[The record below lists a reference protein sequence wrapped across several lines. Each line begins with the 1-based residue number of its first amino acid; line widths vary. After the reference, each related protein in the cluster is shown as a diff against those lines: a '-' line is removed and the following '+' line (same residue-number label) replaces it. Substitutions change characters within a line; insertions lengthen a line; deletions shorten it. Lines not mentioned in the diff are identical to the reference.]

1 MGGGLVV
8 GLVVNG
14 EEVEVDVAPTTRLV
28 DVLRDRLGLTG
39 AKDACGRGDCGACT
53 VLVGDR
59 AVLACL
65 TLAARVAEPVRTVE
79 GIAAEAAELRRAF
92 ADRGGLQCGYC
103 TPGLIVRGWEML
115 EAARAGE
122 GDSAAAPADAA
133 AGETARTAAGAVSE
147 AAGVVVGA
155 AVEGA
160 VRAGLSGN
168 FCRCTGYN
176 GVVAALLDARRG

>member
-1 MGGGLVV
+1 MAR
-8 GLVVNG
+8 LVVNG

-79 GIAAEAAELRRAF
+79 GIAAEAADLRRAF

-122 GDSAAAPADAA
+122 GDSGAAPADAA
-133 AGETARTAAGAVSE
+133 AEGE
-147 AAGVVVGA
+147 AAAVGPGPKAEA
-155 AVEGA
+155 AASGEA

>member
-14 EEVEVDVAPTTRLV
+14 EAVEVDVAPTTRLV

-65 TLAARVAEPVRTVE
+65 ILAARVDEPVRTVE
-79 GIAAEAAELRRAF
+79 GIAAEAADLRRAF

-103 TPGLIVRGWEML
+103 TPGFIVRCHEML
-115 EAARAGE
+115 EASGVGE
-122 GDSAAAPADAA
+122 GDRGMAA
-133 AGETARTAAGAVSE
+133 AGETAGSGADAVGGAGE
-147 AAGVVVGA
+147 A
-155 AVEGA
+155 A

-176 GVVAALLDARRG
+176 GPVAAVVDSLSR

>member
-28 DVLRDRLGLTG
+28 DVLRGRLGLTG

-79 GIAAEAAELRRAF
+79 GIAAEAAGLRRAF

-103 TPGLIVRGWEML
+103 TPGLIVRCHEML
-115 EAARAGE
+115 EAARDGE
-122 GDSAAAPADAA
+122 GDSGAVPADAA
-133 AGETARTAAGAVSE
+133 EEDE
-147 AAGVVVGA
+147 AAAVGPGPKAEA
-155 AVEGA
+155 AASGEAA

-176 GVVAALLDARRG
+176 GVVAAVLDARRG